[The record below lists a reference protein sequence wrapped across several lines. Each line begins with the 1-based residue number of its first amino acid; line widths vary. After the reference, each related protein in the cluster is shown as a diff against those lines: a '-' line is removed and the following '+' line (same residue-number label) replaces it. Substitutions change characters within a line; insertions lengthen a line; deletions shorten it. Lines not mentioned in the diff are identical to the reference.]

1 MKREEIAKLS
11 GRELMSRL
19 NDSWK
24 KGDIT
29 MAQYKAILD
38 YWENNREMS
47 QTEKDIKEVFDC

>member
-1 MKREEIAKLS
+1 
-11 GRELMSRL
+11 MSRL

-29 MAQYKAILD
+29 MVQYKAILD